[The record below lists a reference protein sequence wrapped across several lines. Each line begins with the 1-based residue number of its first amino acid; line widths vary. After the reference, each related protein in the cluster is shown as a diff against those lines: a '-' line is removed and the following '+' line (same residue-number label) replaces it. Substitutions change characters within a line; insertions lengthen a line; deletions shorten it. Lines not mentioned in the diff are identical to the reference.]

1 MYFYT
6 IESNYTLRPNSFF
19 ISFNLPVIKDLALL
33 KLKTD
38 IDSSIADYH
47 LNLSSQKSIEFDISW
62 SDFPSVPDRFIG
74 GFSIITATGAM
85 YLFFVPLG
93 VFIVFFM
100 KISH

>member
-1 MYFYT
+1 MMYFYT

-47 LNLSSQKSIEFDISW
+47 SN
-62 SDFPSVPDRFIG
+62 
-74 GFSIITATGAM
+74 
-85 YLFFVPLG
+85 
-93 VFIVFFM
+93 
-100 KISH
+100 